1 MKPKVEKLLLE
12 RLRVAKAC
20 LTQITC
26 FDTYPTKY
34 LLMGLLS
41 SKQAMDAAEGLLY

>member
-26 FDTYPTKY
+26 FDTYPNKIPVD
-34 LLMGLLS
+34 GAIVV
-41 SKQAMDAAEGLLY
+41 QAGYGCG